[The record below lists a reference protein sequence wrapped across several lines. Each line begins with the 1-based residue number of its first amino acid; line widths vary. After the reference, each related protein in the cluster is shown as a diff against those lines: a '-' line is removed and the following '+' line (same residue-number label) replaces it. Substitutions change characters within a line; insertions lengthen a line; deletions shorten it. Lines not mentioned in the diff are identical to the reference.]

1 MKSVSDLRERSL
13 SVITKTK
20 SPVSLRRR
28 KQQRQST
35 TRNVR
40 LTKILK
46 EFLPSLQIQQTEK
59 ELS

>member
-46 EFLPSLQIQQTEK
+46 EFLPSLQLQQTEK

>member
-1 MKSVSDLRERSL
+1 MKSVSDLKERSL
-13 SVITKTK
+13 SVITRTR

-40 LTKILK
+40 LIKIPK
-46 EFLPSLQIQQTEK
+46 EF
-59 ELS
+59 

>member
-46 EFLPSLQIQQTEK
+46 EFLLSLQLQQTEK